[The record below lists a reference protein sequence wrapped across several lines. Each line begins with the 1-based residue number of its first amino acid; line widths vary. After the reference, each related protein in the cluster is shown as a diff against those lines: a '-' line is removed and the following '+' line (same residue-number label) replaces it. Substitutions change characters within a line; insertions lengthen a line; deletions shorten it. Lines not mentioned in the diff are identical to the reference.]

1 MQSAKSKASW
11 GCCCS
16 IFVSL
21 CIYLRV
27 CVWRLS
33 GEKGGIGP
41 VVPTLSSL
49 LLLSAF
55 PREEEEEQ
63 VPLLLSLLLSVLLAS
78 LPLLSPFHQLF
89 RKRSVD
95 VNVFGW
101 IALFFFFF
109 SFSDCLPVVHI
120 LLAFFFLFWYITVYV
135 YIYLIHLYRSEIS
148 IVQKIIRTNESC
160 CLFFLHL
167 ILSFVIPYIY

>member
-109 SFSDCLPVVHI
+109 FSFSDCLPVVHI
-120 LLAFFFLFWYITVYV
+120 LLAFFFSFLVHYGICIYIFDT
-135 YIYLIHLYRSEIS
+135 S
-148 IVQKIIRTNESC
+148 
-160 CLFFLHL
+160 
-167 ILSFVIPYIY
+167 LSFRNIHCSENN